1 MLSII
6 VLQLLMIFVIGSPF
20 VSRQI
25 PIPEQVHLSIAD
37 QSRSMRVHWV
47 TLEEVVGENSMVQYG
62 TQSNALDQRANAR
75 TTIFE
80 SDGVVRF
87 MHSADMLN
95 LKPATSYCK
104 LIQNVNK
111 NLGSLVYRVGSPSA
125 FSRIFEF
132 RSFPDGDFPL
142 RVCIFGDLG
151 VDNGISLVHLQRA
164 AERDEFDLVIHVG
177 DIGYDLHKENGTV
190 GDSFMRGVEVG
201 AKICEFKSSFS
212 VNCKPSSIRENQN
225 FYFRWLLLATMK
237 STTISL
243 TTDIDFNFNQ
253 TMLLETRKLTV
264 SILGMFISW
273 AFQRNTLVF
282 FYEYGKQAVIRQHQ
296 WLRNDFA
303 KANANRD
310 KTPWLIVYQHRPF
323 YCSNK
328 NSFECNSFENTL
340 VRKGFEEMEGL
351 EDLYLEY
358 NVDIGFAGHEHSYER
373 LYPIANRR
381 VYNLTR
387 DPYHNSQAPVYVCSG
402 SAGCHTPHASFQEE
416 TPTPGSAC
424 RSVDYG
430 WTMMHVLN
438 KTTIYIEQIS
448 IEKGVKPIDAFWITK
463 DIGHRHLTKRSNNF
477 YPFPSYETQTFC
489 DMKDPRCKFKR
500 DNGLLID

>member
-6 VLQLLMIFVIGSPF
+6 VLQLSVISVIGSPF
-20 VSRQI
+20 VSREI

-37 QSRSMRVHWV
+37 QPRSMRVHWV
-47 TLEEVVGENSMVQYG
+47 TLEEVVGESPMVQYG
-62 TQSNALDQRANAR
+62 TQPNALDHTANAR
-75 TTIFE
+75 MTIFE
-80 SDGVVRF
+80 SDGVIRF

-95 LKPATSYCK
+95 LTPATTYF
-104 LIQNVNK
+104 
-111 NLGSLVYRVGSPSA
+111 YRVGSPSV

-132 RSFPDGDFPL
+132 RSFPSDGDFPL

-190 GDSFMRGVEVG
+190 GDSFMRGIESIASRVPYMVIAGNHEQYNNFTHYRHRFQFQPNDAFGDSQTYSFDLGNVHFVG
-201 AKICEFKSSFS
+201 
-212 VNCKPSSIRENQN
+212 V
-225 FYFRWLLLATMK
+225 
-237 STTISL
+237 STEYI
-243 TTDIDFNFNQ
+243 
-253 TMLLETRKLTV
+253 
-264 SILGMFISW
+264 G
-273 AFQRNTLVF
+273 F
-282 FYEYGKQAVIRQHQ
+282 FYEYGKQSVIRQHQ
-296 WLRNDFA
+296 WLRNDLA

-310 KTPWLIVYQHRPF
+310 KTPWLIAYQHRPF

-340 VRKGFEEMEGL
+340 IRKGFEEMEGL
-351 EDLYLEY
+351 EALYLDY

-373 LYPIANRR
+373 LYPIADRR

-416 TPTPGSAC
+416 TPTPGSAF

-477 YPFPSYETQTFC
+477 YPFPSYEIQNFC
-489 DMKDPRCKFKR
+489 DMEDPRCRFKR
-500 DNGLLID
+500 DNGLLNYEPRKLDD